1 MALRDKTRHRQSVTV
16 TKPKH
21 AIFISISIYFC
32 LSILSTFVD
41 SPGTYGVP
49 ARTRGPGTHSA
60 QSGTWVLKCR
70 AESATLAAPQP
81 PKHWCL
87 GGSAARPDCVL

>member
-41 SPGTYGVP
+41 SPGTYGVRRGHE
-49 ARTRGPGTHSA
+49 ARALTPH
-60 QSGTWVLKCR
+60 K
-70 AESATLAAPQP
+70 AAPG
-81 PKHWCL
+81 C
-87 GGSAARPDCVL
+87 